1 MAPKLRATRPMVRS
15 LFADLCLFSVV
26 ANAHA
31 ECAWVLWEYSY
42 ESAKAPGLFAKIEAA
57 GTRDECLSR
66 AKQAADGHALQ
77 ARLVGLKVIRTDNVS
92 MTILNPDGSMNVRGR
107 WECWPDTRGSA

>member
-15 LFADLCLFSVV
+15 LFAVLCFFSVV
-26 ANAHA
+26 AN
-31 ECAWVLWEYSY
+31 
-42 ESAKAPGLFAKIEAA
+42 AKAPGLFAKIEAA

-66 AKQAADGHALQ
+66 AKQAANGHALQ